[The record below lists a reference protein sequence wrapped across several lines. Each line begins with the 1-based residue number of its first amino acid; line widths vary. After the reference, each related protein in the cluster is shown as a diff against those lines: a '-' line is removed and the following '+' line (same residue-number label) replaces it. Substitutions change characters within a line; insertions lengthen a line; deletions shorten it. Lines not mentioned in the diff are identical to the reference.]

1 MSVFP
6 FDLLYLA
13 GAFGDPDSP
22 SIPPSALRARCSL
35 HHLELLSVKQV
46 QDRHAAA
53 PCLMRVR
60 ARLLRALP
68 ADPLLWTTCDAPAAP
83 GPAGVGVVAGAPPTR
98 FTYRMVL
105 QLEDAETQQVWLG
118 ALLYAEQAAE
128 FFGGV
133 GLPPTDLRTDAA
145 SLGRLQDVVRS
156 LCASSA
162 LLELGLVSFRPD
174 PADKSENGVAYRIV
188 RSNLAA
194 APAVAAS

>member
-1 MSVFP
+1 
-6 FDLLYLA
+6 
-13 GAFGDPDSP
+13 
-22 SIPPSALRARCSL
+22 
-35 HHLELLSVKQV
+35 
-46 QDRHAAA
+46 
-53 PCLMRVR
+53 MRVR

-68 ADPLLWTTCDAPAAP
+68 ANPLLWTTCEAPASAAP
-83 GPAGVGVVAGAPPTR
+83 GPAGAGVGVGVAAGAPPTRR

-118 ALLYAEQAAE
+118 ALLHAEQAAE
-128 FFGGV
+128 FFGGA
-133 GLPPTDLRTDAA
+133 GLPPTDLRTDPA
-145 SLGRLQDVVRS
+145 SLGRLQEVVRS

-194 APAVAAS
+194 APAVVREVRIGCIV